1 MFTYDNNG
9 KPIDVNFL
17 DWQTTRHA
25 SPIID
30 IVYFMFCCTTKE
42 LRDAHYDDFL
52 KVYHNSLSAHV
63 RRYSMHIMNYF
74 EWND

>member
-42 LRDAHYDDFL
+42 LRDTHYDEFL
-52 KVYHNSLSAHV
+52 KVYHSSLSAHV
-63 RRYSMHIMNYF
+63 RRYLMHLIDYF
-74 EWND
+74 D